1 MGRAMPWALA
11 GALPRAMARA
21 MAHEPSSPRPRRALR
36 AIGLAAAAL
45 LPGLA
50 VQAAVADAVLQ
61 RGEQVYARCAG
72 CHAIEGNRT
81 GPQHC
86 GLFGRRA
93 GAAPGYGAYSEAMRR
108 SRIVWDRETLDA
120 FLRDPQARVPGTTMG
135 YAGVKDAGD
144 RADLLAWLKAA
155 SLVPTACRV
164 RR

>member
-1 MGRAMPWALA
+1 MRMGRRSLHATAM
-11 GALPRAMARA
+11 RAVAFT
-21 MAHEPSSPRPRRALR
+21 
-36 AIGLAAAAL
+36 LAAWLQAPLGHAAQ
-45 LPGLA
+45 
-50 VQAAVADAVLQ
+50 VDAVPQ

-93 GAAPGYGAYSEAMRR
+93 GTAPGYEAYSEAMRR
-108 SRIVWDRETLDA
+108 SRIVWDRDTLDA

-135 YAGVKDAGD
+135 YAGVKDGQE
-144 RADLLAWLKAA
+144 RADLLAWLKTA
-155 SLVPTACRV
+155 SQAPAACRV